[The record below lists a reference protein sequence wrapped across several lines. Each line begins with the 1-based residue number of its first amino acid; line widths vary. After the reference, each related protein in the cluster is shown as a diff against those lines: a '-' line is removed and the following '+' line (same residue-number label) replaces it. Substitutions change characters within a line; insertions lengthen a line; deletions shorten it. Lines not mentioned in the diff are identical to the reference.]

1 MSNKVDVVLWEDL
14 DDVKARIC
22 KALEVLQSIEQALA
36 EDRVSQ
42 PSRQSS
48 THLTR
53 LNVLTELLYT
63 EVSQFVEDMPFKSK
77 AHA

>member
-14 DDVKARIC
+14 NEVQGRIS
-22 KALEVLQSIEQALA
+22 KVLEALQSVERAVA

-42 PSRQSS
+42 PTRQTSM
-48 THLTR
+48 HLTR
-53 LNVLTELLYT
+53 LNVLTDLLYA
-63 EVSQFVEDMPFKSK
+63 EVNQFVEDMPLRAK